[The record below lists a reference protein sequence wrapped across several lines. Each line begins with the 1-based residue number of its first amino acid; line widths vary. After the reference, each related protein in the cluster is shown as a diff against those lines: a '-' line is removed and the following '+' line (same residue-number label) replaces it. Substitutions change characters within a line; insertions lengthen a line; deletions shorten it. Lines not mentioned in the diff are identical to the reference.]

1 MATTRTLTAAT
12 AGATIVDLSLLG
24 IHGRV
29 DVQAV
34 PGLATAEI
42 TISTTDDT
50 GEAAD
55 AVTSADLRWDPRGV
69 LVARVQGQG
78 VGEGTTTIVSRS
90 GRTITMQGIGT
101 VYGSV
106 TGMVIDGDLTIVGG
120 RVVGGRGAALIQG
133 PAPVVVAA
141 RVPEDS
147 SVIGR
152 TQSADLT
159 TTGRLTAVAAT
170 TQSGDLRVTTTNTFV
185 DQVTATTQ
193 SGDVSVGTASTVS
206 ARTMSGDVVLER
218 AVTAEAHT
226 MSGDIRASWLGAGAD
241 LQTMSGD
248 IRARAANPGAVT
260 AGSMSGDVTVT
271 ASPDAPAGG
280 PDVRATSTTG
290 QVSIRR

>member
-1 MATTRTLTAAT
+1 MATTRTITAAT
-12 AGATIVDLSLLG
+12 TGATTVDLSLLG
-24 IHGRV
+24 TGGRV

-55 AVTSADLRWDPRGV
+55 AVTGADLHWDPRGA

-78 VGEGTTTIVSRS
+78 TGGGTTTIITRP
-90 GRTITMQGIGT
+90 GHTITMQGIGT

-120 RVVGGRGAALIQG
+120 HGAALVQG
-133 PAPVVVAA
+133 PAPVVVTA
-141 RVPEDS
+141 RVPEGS
-147 SVIGR
+147 SVAVT

-159 TTGRLTAVAAT
+159 TTGRLTAVAVT

-193 SGDVSVGTASTVS
+193 SGGVSVGTASTVS

-218 AVTAEAHT
+218 AVNAEVHT
-226 MSGDIRASWLGAGAD
+226 MSGDIRANWLGAGAD

-248 IRARAANPGAVT
+248 IRARAANPAAVT

-280 PDVRATSTTG
+280 PDAHATSMTG

>member
-12 AGATIVDLSLLG
+12 TGATTVDLSLRG

-34 PGLATAEI
+34 PGLDTAEI

-55 AVTSADLRWDPRGV
+55 AVTNADLRWDPRGA
-69 LVARVQGQG
+69 LVAHVQGQG
-78 VGEGTTTIVSRS
+78 TGGGTTTIVTRS
-90 GRTITMQGIGT
+90 GRTITMQGVGT

-106 TGMVIDGDLTIVGG
+106 TGMVIDGGLTIVGG
-120 RVVGGRGAALIQG
+120 RVVGGRGATLVQS
-133 PAPVVVAA
+133 PAPVVVTA

-147 SVIGR
+147 AVIGR

-170 TQSGDLRVTTTNTFV
+170 TQSGD
-185 DQVTATTQ
+185 
-193 SGDVSVGTASTVS
+193 VSVGTASTVS
-206 ARTMSGDVVLER
+206 ARTQSGDVVLER
-218 AVTAEAHT
+218 AVTAEVHT
-226 MSGDIRASWLGAGAD
+226 MSGDIRASWLGASAD

-248 IRARAANPGAVT
+248 IRAYAANPGAVT

-280 PDVRATSTTG
+280 PDVRATSMTG
-290 QVSIRR
+290 RVSIPR

>member
-12 AGATIVDLSLLG
+12 TGATTVDLSLLG
-24 IHGRV
+24 ASGRV

-55 AVTSADLRWDPRGV
+55 AVTGADLFWDPRGA
-69 LVARVQGQG
+69 LVARVQGAG
-78 VGEGTTTIVSRS
+78 GGTTTIVTRS
-90 GRTITMQGIGT
+90 GRTITMQGVGT

-120 RVVGGRGAALIQG
+120 RVVGGRGATLVQG
-133 PAPVVVAA
+133 PAPVVVTA
-141 RVPEDS
+141 RVPEGS

-152 TQSADLT
+152 TQAADLT

-170 TQSGDLRVTTTNTFV
+170 TQSGDLRVTTAHTFV

-206 ARTMSGDVVLER
+206 ARTQSGDVVLER
-218 AVTAEAHT
+218 AVTAEVHT
-226 MSGDIRASWLGAGAD
+226 MSGDIRASWLGASAD

-248 IRARAANPGAVT
+248 IRAHAANPAAVT
-260 AGSMSGDVTVT
+260 ADSMSGDVTVT
-271 ASPDAPAGG
+271 ASPDAPAGA
-280 PDVRATSTTG
+280 PDTHATPMTG
-290 QVSIRR
+290 RVSIPR

>member
-1 MATTRTLTAAT
+1 MATTRTITAAT
-12 AGATIVDLSLLG
+12 TGATTVDLSLLG
-24 IHGRV
+24 IHGQV

-55 AVTSADLRWDPRGV
+55 AVTGADLFWDPRGA

-78 VGEGTTTIVSRS
+78 TGGGTTTIVTRS
-90 GRTITMQGIGT
+90 GRTITMQGVGT

-120 RVVGGRGAALIQG
+120 RVVGGRGATLVQG
-133 PAPVVVAA
+133 SAPVVVTA
-141 RVPEDS
+141 RVPEGS

-170 TQSGDLRVTTTNTFV
+170 TQSGDLRVTTAHTFV
-185 DQVTATTQ
+185 DQVTVTTQ

-206 ARTMSGDVVLER
+206 VRTQSGDVVLER
-218 AVTAEAHT
+218 AVTAEVHT
-226 MSGDIRASWLGAGAD
+226 MSGDIRASWLGASAD

-260 AGSMSGDVTVT
+260 ADSMSGDVTVT
-271 ASPDAPAGG
+271 ASPDAPAGAPG
-280 PDVRATSTTG
+280 THATPMTG
-290 QVSIRR
+290 RVSIPR

>member
-12 AGATIVDLSLLG
+12 AGATTVDLSLLG

-34 PGLATAEI
+34 PGLTTAEI

-55 AVTSADLRWDPRGV
+55 AVTSADLRWDPRGA

-78 VGEGTTTIVSRS
+78 VGDGTTTIVSRS
-90 GRTITMQGIGT
+90 GRTITMQRAGT

-120 RVVGGRGAALIQG
+120 RVGGRGATLVQG
-133 PAPVVVAA
+133 PAPVVVTA

-170 TQSGDLRVTTTNTFV
+170 TQSGD
-185 DQVTATTQ
+185 
-193 SGDVSVGTASTVS
+193 VSVGTVSTVS
-206 ARTMSGDVVLER
+206 AR
-218 AVTAEAHT
+218 T

-248 IRARAANPGAVT
+248 IRALAANPGAVT

>member
-1 MATTRTLTAAT
+1 MATTRTITAAT
-12 AGATIVDLSLLG
+12 TGATTVDLSLLG
-24 IHGRV
+24 AGGRV

-55 AVTSADLRWDPRGV
+55 AVTGAELRWDPRGA

-78 VGEGTTTIVSRS
+78 ADGGTTTIVTRS

-120 RVVGGRGAALIQG
+120 RVVGGRGATLIQG
-133 PAPVVVAA
+133 PAPVVVTA
-141 RVPEDS
+141 RVPEGS

-193 SGDVSVGTASTVS
+193 SGDV
-206 ARTMSGDVVLER
+206 VLER
-218 AVTAEAHT
+218 AVTAEVHT
-226 MSGDIRASWLGAGAD
+226 MSGDIRANWLGASAD

-248 IRARAANPGAVT
+248 IRASAANPAAVT
-260 AGSMSGDVTVT
+260 AGSMSGNVTVT
-271 ASPDAPAGG
+271 ASPGAPDAH
-280 PDVRATSTTG
+280 ATSMTG
-290 QVSIRR
+290 RLSIRR